1 MIFGFSIVL
10 FLVIALGVYNFSV
23 MKNVNNTTEAVLNE
37 ELPMLV
43 ADEKLAYTMS
53 SRIATA
59 RAYVLFGDSSYK
71 DLFNDYTEQAKE
83 YEAIVREVEASEAFD
98 DLLSQTTE
106 WQESIEQEVFNEYDK
121 GNEKVALQNL
131 SELGTAAR
139 EIIVGYEEIATAR
152 ENAIIDL
159 EEDILASG
167 ETTMVIVII
176 VSSLVVVLGL
186 IVAFITSNSISRPLR
201 TVMSR
206 MNIIADGDLSADPLK
221 TKLKDEIGQLVTATN
236 EMSENTRDVLNQIN
250 VVSETVTGQS
260 EELSQSASE
269 VRAGSEQISITM
281 EELAL
286 GATTQATTAS
296 DLSTAMVSFTSKVEE
311 VNHNSERINQSSHYV
326 LEVTEEGSQLME
338 SSTKQMTTIDQIVQD
353 AVEKVKGLDAHTR
366 EISELVSVIQNIADQ
381 TNLLALNAAIEAAR
395 AGEHGQG
402 FAVVADEVR
411 KLAEQSSAS
420 VTNITD
426 IVSQIQSES
435 SMVVES
441 LQDGYKDVEEGTGQ
455 IISTGKMFG
464 GISASVSDMVN
475 NITMISENIADI
487 AAQTQEMNSSIQ
499 EVAAV
504 SEESAAGVQETTA
517 SSEQSSSIME
527 EVSLSSNELA
537 ALAEE
542 LNGLVLRFKV

>member
-10 FLVIALGVYNFSV
+10 LLVIALGVYNFLV

-43 ADEKLAYTMS
+43 ADEKLAYSMS

-71 DLFNDYTEQAKE
+71 DLFNDYTEQGKE
-83 YEAIVREVEASEAFD
+83 YEAIVREIEVSEEFD
-98 DLLSQTTE
+98 DLLKQTTE
-106 WQESIEQEVFNEYDK
+106 WQQSIEEEVFNEYDK
-121 GNEKVALQNL
+121 GNEKVAYQNL
-131 SELGTAAR
+131 AELGTAAR
-139 EIIVGYEEIATAR
+139 EIIVGYENIATAR

-167 ETTMVIVII
+167 EITMMIVVI
-176 VSSLVVVLGL
+176 VSSLVVILGL
-186 IVAFITSNSISRPLR
+186 IVAFATSNSISRPLR

-206 MNIIADGDLSADPLK
+206 MNMIADGDLSADPLE
-221 TKLKDEIGQLVTATN
+221 TNLRDEIGQLVAATN
-236 EMSENTRDVLNQIN
+236 EMSGNTRDVLNQIN

-281 EELAL
+281 EELAQ

-296 DLSTAMVSFTSKVEE
+296 DLSTAMVSFTSKVDE
-311 VNHNSERINQSSHYV
+311 VNNNSERINQSSHYV
-326 LEVTEEGSQLME
+326 LELTDEGSQLMK
-338 SSTKQMTTIDQIVQD
+338 SSTKQMTAIDQIVQD
-353 AVEKVKGLDAHTR
+353 AVEKVKGLDAHTS

-426 IVSQIQSES
+426 IVNQIQSES

-464 GISASVSDMVN
+464 GISASVTDMVN